1 MKKIML
7 CCSAGMSTSLLMKK
21 MIAEAEQRGLP
32 VEINAYGVAEFAEQV
47 GHYQVVLLGPQ
58 VKYMQQDL
66 QKQADK
72 YGIRVEPI
80 NMMDYGMQK
89 GAAVLDFA
97 LSLIE
102 NKNLGKIMSSLYAKL
117 IDVIERQITPM
128 AGAIGQQKYVTSI
141 RDGFITA
148 LPFMIVGSFLL
159 VFIFPPFSPDT
170 TWGFAR
176 AWLQF
181 SLDHRDALMLPFNF
195 SMGVMTLF
203 IAVGIAA
210 SLAKHHHL
218 DSLTAGMLSLM
229 SFLLVAAPLK
239 DGQISTAYFS
249 GQGIF
254 TAILVAIYSTE
265 LYAFL
270 KRHNITIR
278 LPPEVP
284 AGVARSFEILIPVLA
299 IILTLHPLNLFIEA
313 QLGMIIPE
321 AIMSLVKP
329 LVAASDTL
337 PAILLSVLVCQVLWF
352 AGIHG
357 ALIVTGIMNPFWMAN
372 LSVNQAAMAAGTAI
386 PHIYVQGFWDHYLLI
401 GGVGSTLPLAL
412 MLLRSKAVH
421 LRTIGR
427 MGVVP
432 GVFNI
437 NEPIL
442 FGAPI
447 IMNPLFFL
455 PFVLVPM
462 VNATLAYF
470 ALKLDL
476 VSRVVSMTP
485 WTTPAPIGASWA
497 ANWSFSP
504 VILCLICM
512 ATAMVMYLPFLKA
525 YEKQLLAQEREN
537 AVGQADNAAQTA

>member
-1 MKKIML
+1 MNTL
-7 CCSAGMSTSLLMKK
+7 YERFVST
-21 MIAEAEQRGLP
+21 
-32 VEINAYGVAEFAEQV
+32 
-47 GHYQVVLLGPQ
+47 
-58 VKYMQQDL
+58 
-66 QKQADK
+66 
-72 YGIRVEPI
+72 
-80 NMMDYGMQK
+80 
-89 GAAVLDFA
+89 
-97 LSLIE
+97 IE
-102 NKNLGKIMSSLYAKL
+102 NRVSPL
-117 IDVIERQITPM
+117 
-128 AGAIGQQKYVTSI
+128 AGRIGQQKYVQAI
-141 RDGFITA
+141 RDGFIAA
-148 LPFMIVGSFLL
+148 LPFMIVGSFML
-159 VFIFPPFSPDT
+159 VFIFPPFSPET
-170 TWGFAR
+170 QWGFAR
-176 AWLQF
+176 AWLDF
-181 SLDHRDALMLPFNF
+181 SAKYQPQLLLPFQL
-195 SMGVMTLF
+195 SMGLMTLF
-203 IAVGIAA
+203 ISVGIGA
-210 SLAKHHHL
+210 SLARQNNL
-218 DSLTAGMLSLM
+218 EPVTTGLLCLM
-229 SFLLVAAPLK
+229 AFMLVAAPVK
-239 DGQISTAYFS
+239 DGNLSMQYFS

-254 TAILVAIYSTE
+254 TALLTAIYASE
-265 LYAFL
+265 AYAFL
-270 KRHNITIR
+270 KRNNITIT
-278 LPPEVP
+278 LPPQVP
-284 AGVARSFEILIPVLA
+284 TGVARSFEVLIPVLF
-299 IILTLHPLNLFIEA
+299 IILTLHPLNLLIESA
-313 QLGMIIPE
+313 TGMILPE

-329 LVAASDTL
+329 LVAASDSL
-337 PAILLSVLVCQVLWF
+337 PAMLLAVLLCQVLWF

-462 VNATLAYF
+462 INATLAYF

-504 VILCLICM
+504 VIMCLICM

-525 YEKQLLAQEREN
+525 YEKQLLEQEH
-537 AVGQADNAAQTA
+537 ANAAAQAESAPQSA

>member
-1 MKKIML
+1 
-7 CCSAGMSTSLLMKK
+7 
-21 MIAEAEQRGLP
+21 
-32 VEINAYGVAEFAEQV
+32 
-47 GHYQVVLLGPQ
+47 
-58 VKYMQQDL
+58 
-66 QKQADK
+66 
-72 YGIRVEPI
+72 
-80 NMMDYGMQK
+80 
-89 GAAVLDFA
+89 
-97 LSLIE
+97 
-102 NKNLGKIMSSLYAKL
+102 MSSLYAKL

-372 LSVNQAAMAAGTAI
+372 LSANQAALAAGTVL
-386 PHIYVQGFWDHYLLI
+386 PHVYLQGFWDHYLLI
-401 GGVGSTLPLAL
+401 GGVGSTLPLAFL
-412 MLLRSKAVH
+412 LLRSRATH
-421 LRTIGR
+421 LRTIGK
-427 MGVVP
+427 MGIVP
-432 GVFNI
+432 SFFNI

-447 IMNPLFFL
+447 IMNPMMFI
-455 PFVLVPM
+455 PFVCVPM
-462 VNATLAYF
+462 VNAVLAYG
-470 ALKLDL
+470 ATRLGWL
-476 VSRVVSMTP
+476 SQVVSLTP

-497 ANWSFSP
+497 ANWTLSP
-504 VILCLICM
+504 VVMCLICM
-512 ATAMVMYLPFLKA
+512 VMSAVIYLPFLRA
-525 YEKQLLAQEREN
+525 YERSLMKTEVEKAKNSVPVAET
-537 AVGQADNAAQTA
+537 VS

>member
-1 MKKIML
+1 
-7 CCSAGMSTSLLMKK
+7 
-21 MIAEAEQRGLP
+21 
-32 VEINAYGVAEFAEQV
+32 
-47 GHYQVVLLGPQ
+47 
-58 VKYMQQDL
+58 
-66 QKQADK
+66 
-72 YGIRVEPI
+72 
-80 NMMDYGMQK
+80 
-89 GAAVLDFA
+89 
-97 LSLIE
+97 
-102 NKNLGKIMSSLYAKL
+102 MSSLYSKL
-117 IDVIERQITPM
+117 ISVIEQKITPM
-128 AGAIGQQKYVTSI
+128 AGAVGQQKYVTSI

-148 LPFMIVGSFLL
+148 LPFMIVGSFML

-170 TWGFAR
+170 TWGFAQ
-176 AWLQF
+176 AWLKF

-195 SMGVMTLF
+195 SMGIMTLF
-203 IAVGIAA
+203 ISVGIAA
-210 SLAKHHHL
+210 SLAKHHEL
-218 DSLTAGMLSLM
+218 DPLTAGMLSLM
-229 SFLLVAAPLK
+229 AFLLVAAPLK

-270 KRHNITIR
+270 KRNNITIR

-284 AGVARSFEILIPVLA
+284 TGVARSFEILVPVLA
-299 IILTLHPLNLFIEA
+299 VVTLHPLNLFIES

-337 PAILLSVLVCQVLWF
+337 PAVLLSVLVCQVLWF

-372 LSVNQAAMAAGTAI
+372 LSVNQAAMAAGSAI

-401 GGVGSTLPLAL
+401 GGVGSTLPLAFL
-412 MLLRSKAVH
+412 LLRSKAIH

-432 GVFNI
+432 GLFNI

-462 VNATLAYF
+462 VNATLAWF
-470 ALKLDL
+470 ALDLDL

-504 VILCLICM
+504 VILCLMCM
-512 ATAMVMYLPFLKA
+512 VTSAAMYLPFLKA
-525 YEKQLLAQEREN
+525 YEKQLIEQENEN
-537 AVGQADNAAQTA
+537 AVEHAQDAAQSA

>member
-89 GAAVLDFA
+89 GAAVLAFA

-102 NKNLGKIMSSLYAKL
+102 NKNKGKIIISLYAKL

>member
-1 MKKIML
+1 
-7 CCSAGMSTSLLMKK
+7 
-21 MIAEAEQRGLP
+21 
-32 VEINAYGVAEFAEQV
+32 
-47 GHYQVVLLGPQ
+47 
-58 VKYMQQDL
+58 
-66 QKQADK
+66 
-72 YGIRVEPI
+72 
-80 NMMDYGMQK
+80 
-89 GAAVLDFA
+89 
-97 LSLIE
+97 
-102 NKNLGKIMSSLYAKL
+102 MSSLYAKL
-117 IDVIERQITPM
+117 IDVIERQITPL

-357 ALIVTGIMNPFWMAN
+357 ALIVTGIMNP
-372 LSVNQAAMAAGTAI
+372 
-386 PHIYVQGFWDHYLLI
+386 
-401 GGVGSTLPLAL
+401 
-412 MLLRSKAVH
+412 
-421 LRTIGR
+421 
-427 MGVVP
+427 
-432 GVFNI
+432 
-437 NEPIL
+437 
-442 FGAPI
+442 
-447 IMNPLFFL
+447 LFFL